1 MNDLE
6 QQLRQ
11 ALLRREPPEGFVDR
25 VMEGIPAGRRG
36 WQRHWMAVA
45 AAACIAVVGGASW
58 EQHRRQVE
66 GEQAKQELIYAL
78 TVASGSLQVTKDILT
93 R

>member
-6 QQLRQ
+6 QLLRH
-11 ALLRREPPEGFVDR
+11 ALLRREPPEGFAER
-25 VMEGIPAGRRG
+25 VMERIPAARHG
-36 WQRHWMAVA
+36 WQRRWMAMA
-45 AAACIAVVGGASW
+45 AAACIAVVGGSSW

-78 TVASGSLQVTKDILT
+78 TIASESLQTTKQIIT